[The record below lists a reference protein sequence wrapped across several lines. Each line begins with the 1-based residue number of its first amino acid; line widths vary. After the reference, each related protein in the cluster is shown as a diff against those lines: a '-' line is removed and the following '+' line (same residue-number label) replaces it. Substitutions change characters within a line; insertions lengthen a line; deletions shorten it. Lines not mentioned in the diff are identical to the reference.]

1 MKKKGFTLIELLA
14 VIVILAIIALIL
26 VPVISK
32 VIDGA
37 RDGANQRSVEGYI
50 GDINYAIME
59 KVLLEKDAKKYD
71 GTEVT
76 EFDGLSYN
84 NTIVCNYYTVIDG
97 VVQYAN
103 ECTKKDGSW
112 TSYYNYRIGE
122 GAKKARALGKTADI
136 TGIKIDGVLA
146 TESNGTYTVTASNSR
161 QVSIEITSNDPVT
174 FKVSKN
180 GNVSTTNTITIGN
193 GQNTFTIVVTSENGK
208 VTKEYTLVVTGENIP
223 TTIEGESI
231 LAILR
236 DEDLGNGNFTFVVNG
251 QNYPVHIYEYNGNQ
265 TWDGNTI
272 PEKNGFG
279 LPDDIG
285 TASAN
290 ATRMVIVKVNG
301 DLTNSTTIRPYYTA
315 YGGPKG
321 FLLYVTGTLTNTGTI
336 DNSHGAK
343 AAGQEVYLWKNIDE
357 SYEVVPA
364 TGGTGGAAV
373 NNQATVAPGNAGNTG
388 GKRST
393 GGGGSGGTG
402 GYTVS
407 NGVRYAFLSG
417 AGGTGTS
424 YSGGA
429 GGGGNDHGQ
438 PSTGREYQTVTAGSS
453 VGGAGGHGARANSS
467 ETEKGGGGAGNPGGQ
482 SAVGVNL
489 GNEFKGAN
497 GTGGLLII
505 YANNIVNSN
514 NITANGASG
523 GAGNEVNAGGSSGG
537 GSINIFYS
545 ESYSNTKTNGITANG
560 GAALAS
566 ASTGGVGGRGTVTI
580 GKLVNGSYV
589 AN

>member
-1 MKKKGFTLIELLA
+1 MKKRGFTLIELLA

-26 VPVISK
+26 IPVVSK
-32 VIDGA
+32 IVESA

-59 KVLLEKDAKKYD
+59 KVLLEKDTKKYD

-103 ECTKKDGSW
+103 ECTKQDGSW
-112 TSYYNYRIGE
+112 TSFYNYRIGE

-136 TGIKIDGVLA
+136 TGIKIAGVLA

-193 GQNTFTIVVTSENGK
+193 GQNTYTIVVTSENGK

-236 DEDLGNGNFTFVVNG
+236 DEDLGDGNYTFVVNS
-251 QNYPVHIYEYNGNQ
+251 QNYPVHIYTYDGNQ
-265 TWDGNTI
+265 TWDNDTI
-272 PEKNGFG
+272 PEKSGFG
-279 LPDDIG
+279 LPADIG
-285 TASAN
+285 TASTN
-290 ATRMVIVKVNG
+290 ASRMVIVKVNG
-301 DLTNSTTIRPYYTA
+301 NLTNSATIRPYYTA

-321 FLLYVTGTLTNTGTI
+321 FLLYVTGTLINNGTI

-343 AAGQEVYLWKNIDE
+343 AVGENVYLWKNADE

-373 NNQATVAPGNAGNTG
+373 TNQAQIAPGISGNTG

-402 GYTVS
+402 GYTMC
-407 NGVRYAFLSG
+407 NGVRCAFYSG

-429 GGGGNDHGQ
+429 GGGGNDGGD
-438 PSTGREYQTVTAGSS
+438 PTTGREYQTVTAGSS
-453 VGGAGGHGARANSS
+453 QGGAGGHGARSNSS
-467 ETEKGGGGAGNPGGQ
+467 PIQKGGGGAGNPGGQ
-482 SAVGVNL
+482 SAVGVTL

-505 YANNIVNSN
+505 YANSFENTN

-523 GAGNEVNAGGSSGG
+523 GAGGEVRAGGSSGG

-545 ESYSNTKTNGITANG
+545 DTYSNTKTNGIVANG
-560 GAALAS
+560 GTALAS
-566 ASTGGVGGRGTVTI
+566 ESQGGRGGNGTVTI
-580 GKLVNGSYV
+580 GKLLDGSYV